1 MAKVFFYTTCT
12 ATYESSMEIPKEIQ
26 NDNQAVLEYIHKHLD
41 NGDVR
46 NLQWVGDLDPEDAV
60 TIDDIIEI
68 ETEE

>member
-1 MAKVFFYTTCT
+1 MQHTNLL
-12 ATYESSMEIPKEIQ
+12 MEIPKEIQ